1 MTSDVTQKIISGN
14 DFKNGTVITDVHNTG
29 VFGTIDAPFN
39 KVGSAENL
47 ETALT
52 NRFDDTAYYGVSSIS
67 STDLKVWFKAD
78 SITALSDGDVV
89 TTWSESSGN
98 GTDATQSTTS
108 KKPVYRTGMLGGKP
122 VVRFDGTDD
131 CLSTTNVALQSHFTV
146 FVVASQTNSGT
157 SNPFFFEHSVNSNI
171 NDGFYVMGSSASSLF
186 KVRRTGHHAYDSAGD
201 WFGFRSFAIAAFVYD
216 GALVT
221 RKNGVAISSTVS
233 GGSTVSD
240 SSTTQGLFLGS
251 RNGASLFFEGD
262 LAELAIYDDA
272 LTADQIQLVEK
283 SLSGKYKIDMSI

>member
-1 MTSDVTQKIISGN
+1 MTSDVTQKVINAN
-14 DFKNGTVITDVHNTG
+14 DFKNGTVVTNVHNTG

-52 NRFDDTAYYGVSSIS
+52 NRFDDTAYFGVSSIS
-67 STDLKVWFKAD
+67 TTDLKVWFKAD
-78 SITALSDGDVV
+78 SLTTLSDGDVV

-108 KKPVYRTGMLGGKP
+108 KKPVYKTAILGGKP

-131 CLSTTNVALQSHFTV
+131 FLSTTNVAIQSHCTV

-157 SNPFFFEHSVNSNI
+157 SNPFFFEHSANANS
-171 NDGFYVMGSSASSLF
+171 NDGFYAMGSNASSLF
-186 KVRRTGHHAYDSAGD
+186 KVRRTGHHAYDSDGN
-201 WFGFRSFAIAAFVYD
+201 WFGFRSFAIGAFVYD

-221 RKNGVAISSTVS
+221 RKNGVAIASSVA

-240 SSTTQGLFLGS
+240 SSTTAGLFLGS

-262 LAELAIYDDA
+262 LAELAIYNDA
-272 LTADQIQLVEK
+272 LTTDQIQLVER
-283 SLSGKYKIDMSI
+283 SLAGKYKIDLSI